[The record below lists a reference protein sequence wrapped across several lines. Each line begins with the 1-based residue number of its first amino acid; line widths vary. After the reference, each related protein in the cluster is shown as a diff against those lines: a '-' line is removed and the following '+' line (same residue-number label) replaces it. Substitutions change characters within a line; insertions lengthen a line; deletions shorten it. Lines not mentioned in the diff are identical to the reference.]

1 MTMKLM
7 FQNYI
12 RSKRNNVC
20 QGHEGDRSLQII
32 GILEYTGICLKK
44 KNGTNI
50 YLQETIIRTRRDIT
64 KQQIRIRKLIKYY
77 KCPDLG
83 KQCKW
88 VPRKTKLSIEARSPH
103 SKVECTNCQVR
114 ENAAEEIWLLVKNQI
129 IVGLV

>member
-1 MTMKLM
+1 MDWMD
-7 FQNYI
+7 
-12 RSKRNNVC
+12 
-20 QGHEGDRSLQII
+20 GWI
-32 GILEYTGICLKK
+32 GLDPTQKASPLRAPYGA

-103 SKVECTNCQVR
+103 SKVECTNC
-114 ENAAEEIWLLVKNQI
+114 
-129 IVGLV
+129 

>member
-1 MTMKLM
+1 MALFLGQNQAIMAGQ
-7 FQNYI
+7 FQGRESTWRPFQVPY
-12 RSKRNNVC
+12 
-20 QGHEGDRSLQII
+20 
-32 GILEYTGICLKK
+32 KK